1 MRLPIT
7 LVRVL
12 GLQLVVQGGIVASLV
27 AGAAPLPRDTA
38 WKDPSPHTV
47 RHITVSP
54 GVRLEVLDWGGTGR
68 PLIFLAGFGNS
79 AHIFDNFAPEFTPHF
94 RTLGVTRRGF
104 GASDK
109 PASGYDTVSL
119 ARDIIA
125 VLDSLG
131 IRRASL
137 AAHSFGG
144 SELNYLAVRYPN
156 RIDRLIYLD
165 AAVDHRQLYDSPD
178 WLAAFPTDPPLPT
191 YGDYSGESLRA
202 WLLWAERLSGPGY
215 PEAEI
220 RSMIRF
226 DAAGMATGRTAADSL
241 DRLLQRG
248 TLPAHLTSIRVPVLA
263 IYAVPGSAPVMF
275 PFWNALDPTG
285 RARAQRHF
293 ETIAAAWSKQIERF
307 RTEVEHIRIREIPGA
322 RHYVFLTHPGEVRH
336 EMLDFLLDNRG
347 RWR

>member
-1 MRLPIT
+1 MTFLAT
-7 LVRVL
+7 L
-12 GLQLVVQGGIVASLV
+12 LQSGTFASLL
-27 AGAAPLPRDTA
+27 AISALQPIDTT

-47 RHITVSP
+47 RRIPVST
-54 GVRLEVLDWGGTGR
+54 GVKLEVLDWGGAGH

-79 AHIFDNFAPEFTPHF
+79 AHIFDNFAPEFISHF
-94 RTLGVTRRGF
+94 RTLGITRRGF

-131 IRRASL
+131 ISRATL

-156 RIDRLIYLD
+156 RVDRLIYLD
-165 AAVDHRQLYDSPD
+165 AAVDHRELYDTRS
-178 WLAAFPTDPPLPT
+178 WLAAFPTDPPYPT
-191 YGDYSGESLRA
+191 YGDYGGESVQA

-220 RSMIRF
+220 RSMFRF
-226 DAAGMATGRTAADSL
+226 DEAGMMSGPTAADSL
-241 DRLLQRG
+241 DRILQRG
-248 TLPAHLTSIRVPVLA
+248 TLPAQPTSIRAPVLA
-263 IYAVPGSAPVMF
+263 IYAAPGSAPVMF
-275 PFWNALDPTG
+275 PFWNSLDPTG

-293 ETIAAAWSKQIERF
+293 ETISKIWRKQIQRF
-307 RTEVEHIRIREIPGA
+307 RTEVEHIRVREMPGA
-322 RHYVFLTHPGEVRH
+322 RHYVFLTHAGEVRH
-336 EMLDFLLDNRG
+336 EMLDFLLGRRD

>member
-1 MRLPIT
+1 MLIAT
-7 LVRVL
+7 LLHVGIAASIL
-12 GLQLVVQGGIVASLV
+12 AGGAQV
-27 AGAAPLPRDTA
+27 RDTA

-47 RHITVSP
+47 RHIRVSA
-54 GVRLEVLDWGGTGR
+54 GVQLEVLDWGGTGP
-68 PLIFLAGFGNS
+68 PLVFVAGFGNS
-79 AHIFDNFAPEFTPHF
+79 AHIFDNFAPKFVSHF
-94 RTLGVTRRGF
+94 RTFGITRRGF

-109 PASGYDTVSL
+109 PSSGYDTVSL
-119 ARDIIA
+119 VRDIVA

-144 SELNYLAVRYPN
+144 SELNYLAIRYSD
-156 RIDRLIYLD
+156 RVDRLIYLD
-165 AAVDHRQLYDSPD
+165 AAVDHRQLYDSPA
-178 WLAAFPTDPPLPT
+178 WLAAFPTDPPYPT
-191 YGDYSGESLRA
+191 YGDYDGESIRA

-220 RSMIRF
+220 RSMFRF
-226 DAAGMATGRTAADSL
+226 DEAGVARGPTAADSL
-241 DRLLQRG
+241 DRVLQRG
-248 TLPAHLTSIRVPVLA
+248 TIPARLTGIRAPVLA

-336 EMLDFLLDNRG
+336 EMLDFLIGSPG